1 MAVAAAPEAA
11 SARAP
16 EVSDRPD
23 APSSWRL
30 YTRVTERIDDEDYDA
45 RLVAAFRAGDERAL
59 AEAYARWSPLVYT
72 IARRSLGDTAE
83 AEDVTQKVFI
93 AAWRGH
99 ASFEPSRSRLPA
111 WLLGIT
117 RHTIADTHQARSRR
131 RLMEE
136 AAAGHSPA
144 IPVDESA
151 GVADRVMIGDE
162 LRRLGPVPQ
171 RVMRLA
177 FYDDL
182 THAQIA
188 DSLGLPLGTVKSHIR
203 RSLNTLRTRLESN
216 DDTS

>member
-1 MAVAAAPEAA
+1 
-11 SARAP
+11 
-16 EVSDRPD
+16 
-23 APSSWRL
+23 
-30 YTRVTERIDDEDYDA
+30 
-45 RLVAAFRAGDERAL
+45 
-59 AEAYARWSPLVYT
+59 
-72 IARRSLGDTAE
+72 
-83 AEDVTQKVFI
+83 
-93 AAWRGH
+93 
-99 ASFEPSRSRLPA
+99 
-111 WLLGIT
+111 
-117 RHTIADTHQARSRR
+117 
-131 RLMEE
+131 MEE

-144 IPVDESA
+144 TQVDESA